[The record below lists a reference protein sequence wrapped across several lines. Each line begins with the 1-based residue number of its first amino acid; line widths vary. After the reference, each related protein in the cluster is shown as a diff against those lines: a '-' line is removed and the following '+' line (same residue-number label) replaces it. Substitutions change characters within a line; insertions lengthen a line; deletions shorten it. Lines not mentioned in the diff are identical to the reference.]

1 VFLLEMDTILAI
13 TAKYER
19 IMASELA
26 FAVAFLGYPQSQGR
40 GPREKVEATNV
51 VYVKLRTGSCI

>member
-1 VFLLEMDTILAI
+1 MDTILAI

>member
-1 VFLLEMDTILAI
+1 MDAILAS

-19 IMASELA
+19 IMASEPA
-26 FAVAFLGYPQSQGR
+26 FAMAFLGYPQSQGR
-40 GPREKVEATNV
+40 GPGKKVEATNV